1 MADDENYNSKILN
14 SNFETKIEGI
24 LSEINIEDGYMK
36 IKQGEEYTYYNFKF
50 EQKDVKNIFSSNKI
64 FLSKKDGKYGYV
76 DKKGNKVID
85 YIYDDAKEQ
94 NKYVYAAEK
103 KDGLWGAID
112 GQGNVVIEPIY
123 NLDSNLVVK
132 FIGKWHLGQDLN
144 MNYYCDK

>member
-64 FLSKKDGKYGYV
+64 FLSKKDGKYGIMMSEVLTQREETYT
-76 DKKGNKVID
+76 DSDENKQTRTTTLFHGLFAKID
-85 YIYDDAKEQ
+85 M
-94 NKYVYAAEK
+94 EK
-103 KDGLWGAID
+103 SI
-112 GQGNVVIEPIY
+112 NS
-123 NLDSNLVVK
+123 NLDIKPNNILSGLSPFNKNKLEMDSRR
-132 FIGKWHLGQDLN
+132 I
-144 MNYYCDK
+144 

>member
-64 FLSKKDGKYGYV
+64 FLSKKDSK
-76 DKKGNKVID
+76 
-85 YIYDDAKEQ
+85 
-94 NKYVYAAEK
+94 
-103 KDGLWGAID
+103 
-112 GQGNVVIEPIY
+112 
-123 NLDSNLVVK
+123 
-132 FIGKWHLGQDLN
+132 
-144 MNYYCDK
+144 